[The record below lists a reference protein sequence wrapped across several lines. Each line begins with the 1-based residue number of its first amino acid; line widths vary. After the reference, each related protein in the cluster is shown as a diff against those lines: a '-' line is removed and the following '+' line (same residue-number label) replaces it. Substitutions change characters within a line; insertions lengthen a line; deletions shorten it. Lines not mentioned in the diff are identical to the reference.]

1 VPWFI
6 NLACHCV
13 RPAKPNIMM
22 NFRRIIQLTSSLAA
36 ALTLTACGGGD
47 TGPQWVQDLKSTI
60 VYGELQLPEGAV
72 YSPCSAVTINRPLSF
87 VTINVVEK
95 VDGAYRLTVKKEF
108 YGDPGCSDEQK
119 LFTLTYP
126 KSTLTSF
133 GLGEDATSG
142 LRYER
147 FRSVSEGGNVQIESV
162 EGAPVTFTPVLNNP
176 SKVRIDITEGDILN
190 YEEVVVIPAGT
201 TGAELFGRDE
211 RSLYEESYAGAL
223 ENVDGLLFP
232 TQLKTDYPFRPYRFF
247 NITPGTYANGTAT
260 TDGSTPDC
268 DAITLPATPTAKT
281 YGYIVKV
288 VAEPIDQDYRP
299 QISIEADYY
308 ADLNCNDRLVTIKT
322 PPILLETVGNGIDP
336 ITGLTYRQVLQLQQ
350 AGEITA
356 TPTDSRVT
364 VVGNVVTIVDGG
376 ATFQVGST
384 EASTSFD
391 SMYFSEQTLYEG
403 DKDSID
409 SAVSPFPTALLLE
422 YPYIL
427 VD

>member
-1 VPWFI
+1 
-6 NLACHCV
+6 
-13 RPAKPNIMM
+13 MM

-47 TGPQWVQDLKSTI
+47 TGPQWVQDLKDTI
-60 VYGELQLPEGAV
+60 VYGELQLPVGSV
-72 YSPCSAVTINRPLSF
+72 YSPCSRFSGERPQSF
-87 VTINVVEK
+87 VIINVIEK
-95 VDGAYRLTVKKEF
+95 RSGSYYLTTKEEW
-108 YGDPGCSDEQK
+108 YDDLGCSDSKK
-119 LFTLTYP
+119 LYTLTYP
-126 KSTLTSF
+126 EARLTYI
-133 GLGEDATSG
+133 GTGEDTTAG
-142 LRYER
+142 LTYQRV
-147 FRSVSEGGNVQIESV
+147 RSVSAGGNLQIEV
-162 EGAPVTFTPVLNNP
+162 EEDAPVTFTPITGNP
-176 SKVRIDITEGDILN
+176 SQVRIKFTSGAFFEYDQTI
-190 YEEVVVIPAGT
+190 VFPAGAVGT
-201 TGAELFGRDE
+201 ATFAQDE
-211 RSLYEESYAGAL
+211 RSLYLGDPASAQEQVGDDS
-223 ENVDGLLFP
+223 FP
-232 TQLKTDYPFRPYRFF
+232 TKLKTDLPFRPYRFF
-247 NITPGTYANGTAT
+247 SITPGAYANGTAT

-268 DAITLPATPTAKT
+268 DAITVPATPTAKT

-299 QISIEADYY
+299 QISIEAEYY
-308 ADLNCNDRLVTIKT
+308 EDLNCNDRLVTIKT

-336 ITGLTYRQVLQLQQ
+336 ITGLTYRQVLQQQQ

-376 ATFQVGST
+376 ATFQVGTT

-422 YPYIL
+422 YPYFL
-427 VD
+427 VN

>member
-1 VPWFI
+1 
-6 NLACHCV
+6 
-13 RPAKPNIMM
+13 MM

-47 TGPQWVQDLKSTI
+47 TGPQWVQDLKDTI
-60 VYGELQLPEGAV
+60 VYGELQLPVGSV
-72 YSPCSAVTINRPLSF
+72 YSPCSALTISRPQSQ
-87 VTINVVEK
+87 VTINVIEK
-95 VDGAYRLTVKKEF
+95 IDGAYYLTTKEEV
-108 YGDPGCSDEQK
+108 YDDRGCSDDKK

-126 KSTLTSF
+126 KARLTYL
-133 GLGEDATSG
+133 GTGEDTTASLTYQ
-142 LRYER
+142 RV
-147 FRSVSEGGNVQIESV
+147 RSASAGGNLQIDIV
-162 EGAPVTFTPVLNNP
+162 EDAPVTFTPITGNTTQ
-176 SKVRIDITEGDILN
+176 VRVSFTSGAFLEYDQTT
-190 YEEVVVIPAGT
+190 VFPAGA
-201 TGAELFGRDE
+201 TGTDIFGRDE
-211 RSLYEESYAGAL
+211 RSLYRGNQASAQEQVGDDS
-223 ENVDGLLFP
+223 FP
-232 TQLKTDYPFRPYRFF
+232 TKLDTNVPYRPYRFF
-247 NITPGTYANGTAT
+247 SITPGTYANGTAT

-299 QISIEADYY
+299 QISLEAEYY

-322 PPILLETVGNGIDP
+322 PPILLDTVGNGIDP

-376 ATFQVGST
+376 ATFQVGTT

-422 YPYIL
+422 YPYFL
-427 VD
+427 VN